1 MGEKLVVGPINKG
14 LKNDR
19 TAFVIDNDSFPTL
32 VNAFQWRGRVKR
44 KRGTKKLGH
53 LKRYFSSTSTTFN
66 PGASSS
72 TTQTLDGSG
81 NGNLLTGFTSSGIQ
95 TNATLVP
102 GTVTI
107 TAPGPTLYTD
117 PSEDGTLSPSGSI
130 NYATGDITIAAEAGN
145 AISAVFSYFP
155 NLPVMGLE
163 DVLLNATRLAGT
175 MAFDTTYAYDIL
187 TTTPYD
193 MYSVSFYKNPTA
205 AASTMPNY
213 VAKTVW
219 TPTTWNGQTYQQ
231 FWATNYQGAFW
242 ATNGISVPFTT
253 TNIGMQ
259 FKTILTTTV
268 AAAGPPAQVSLQ
280 ITAHGLIVGDFVF
293 INEVL
298 TTTGINMQTGY
309 VITVTDPNNVVV
321 EFPLATIAN
330 NGTGGIC
337 QYLTSRADTTKDCL
351 RWYDGDPTGGSPPS
365 PTTAVGWVNFMP
377 PLSNGSFSI
386 SDLPAA
392 QYYLVGARMITEFKD
407 RLLFIGPVVQTSTG
421 TPIYLQ
427 DTIIYSQNG
436 TPYYTASFA
445 YATVSFTP
453 AITTSYRP
461 LLLPD
466 NQTSQPMAF
475 WGNQTGYGGYQEI
488 GISQPLITVSTNEDV
503 LILGST
509 SKQMRVVYSG
519 NDIVP
524 FNVYTINSEYGSAST
539 FSAINMDRGVIT
551 TGSRGVVITSQIGTE
566 RLDLEIPDQ
575 IFQFQLTN
583 NGAERVT
590 AHRDFINE
598 WIYFTYPSN
607 QSNYIYPNQT
617 LMYNYRDQ
625 SWAIFNETYTTYG
638 TFKKQTGDTW
648 STLTNFT
655 WEEWNDAWNSGENT
669 LLQPEVIAGN
679 AQGYVMIR
687 AEGTGEDTSGY
698 IEDIDSSSVVTSPN
712 HCLNNGDYIV
722 ISGCLGTIAAEV
734 NGKIFSVA
742 SASTNAFTLN
752 PTVTSGTYLGSGEFT
767 RMYIPRIQTK
777 QFPVAWGMSRKTR
790 LGPQQYLLSRTEN
803 GQITLQIFLSQDSD
817 NPFNSDVLVPNSS
830 LNNSL
835 VYTNVLYTCPEST
848 NLGLTAPNINLQMV
862 TGSQQAQ
869 IWHRMNTSL
878 LGDTVQLGFT
888 MSDSQMRDTTFSNQ
902 FVEIE
907 LHGFILDVSPSQLL
921 S

>member
-32 VNAFQWRGRVKR
+32 VNAYQWRGRVKR
-44 KRGTKKLGH
+44 KRGTKQLGR
-53 LKRYFSSTSTTFN
+53 LKRYFLSTSTTYN
-66 PGASSS
+66 PGATSS

-81 NGNLLTGFTSSGIQ
+81 VGNLLTGFTSSGIQ
-95 TNATLVP
+95 TNATIVP

-130 NYATGDITIAAEAGN
+130 NYATGEITIAAEAGN
-145 AISAVFSYFP
+145 SVSAAFYYYP
-155 NLPVMGLE
+155 DLPVMGLE
-163 DVLLNATRLAGT
+163 DLALSTQAFSGT
-175 MAFDTTYAYDIL
+175 LAFDTTYAYDIL

-193 MYSVSFYKNPTA
+193 IYSVSFYKNPA
-205 AASTMPNY
+205 ADASIMPNY

-219 TPTTWNGQTYQQ
+219 TPTTWNGQDYQQ
-231 FWATNYQGAFW
+231 FFSTNYQGAFW
-242 ATNGISVPFTT
+242 CTNGINIPFVT

-259 FKTILTTTV
+259 FKAINTVTIT
-268 AAAGPPAQVSLQ
+268 AAGPPARASLN

-293 INEVL
+293 INEVA

-309 VITVTDPNNVVV
+309 VITVSDPNNVIV

-330 NGTGGIC
+330 AGTGGIA
-337 QYLTSRADTTKDCL
+337 QYLTSRSDTTKDCI
-351 RWYDGDPTGGSPPS
+351 RWYDGDPTGGSPPT
-365 PTTAVGWVNFMP
+365 PTTALGWVNFMP

-386 SDLPAA
+386 ADLPAA
-392 QYYLVGARMITEFKD
+392 QYYLAGARLIVPFKD

-421 TPIYLQ
+421 SPIYLQ

-436 TPYYTASFA
+436 TPYYTSSFA
-445 YATVSFTP
+445 YSTVTFTP
-453 AITTSYRP
+453 SSSTTYRP
-461 LLLPD
+461 LLLPA

-475 WGNQTGYGGYQEI
+475 WENQTGFGGYQEV
-488 GISQPLITVSTNEDV
+488 GISQPITTVSSNEDV

-509 SKQMRVVYSG
+509 TRQMRLVYSG

-524 FNVYTINSEYGSAST
+524 FNIYTINSELGSGST
-539 FSAINMDRGVIT
+539 FSSINMDRGVIT
-551 TGSRGVVITSQIGTE
+551 TGSRGFILTSQVGTQ
-566 RLDLEIPDQ
+566 RIDLEIPDE
-575 IFQFQLTN
+575 IFQFKLTG
-583 NGAERVT
+583 NGTERVT
-590 AHRDFINE
+590 AQRDYINE

-607 QSNYIYPNQT
+607 NSNYSFPTQT
-617 LMYNYRDQ
+617 LMYNYRDE
-625 SWAIFNETYTTYG
+625 SWALFKETYTSYG
-638 TFKKQTGDTW
+638 VFRKQTGDTW

-669 LLQPEVIAGN
+669 LLQPEVIGGN
-679 AQGYVMIR
+679 AQGFVMIKS
-687 AEGTGEDTSGY
+687 EGTGEDPSGY
-698 IEDIDSSSVVTSPN
+698 ISDIDASSVVTSVN

-722 ISGCLGTIAAEV
+722 ISGALGTISSEV

-742 SASTNAFTLN
+742 NATSNAFTLN
-752 PTVTSGTYLGSGEFT
+752 PTVTSGTYLGSGVFT
-767 RMYIPRIQTK
+767 RMYVPRIQTK
-777 QFPVAWGMSRKTR
+777 QFPVAWGMARKTR
-790 LGPQQYLLSRTEN
+790 IGPQQYLFSRTDN
-803 GQITLQIFLSQDSD
+803 GQITLQIFLSQDAD
-817 NPFNSDVLVPNSS
+817 DPYNSDVVVPNSS
-830 LNNSL
+830 INNSL

-848 NLGLTAPNINLQMV
+848 NLGLTAPNVNLQMV
-862 TGSQQAQ
+862 TGPQQAQ

-878 LGDTVQLGFT
+878 LGDTVQIGFT
-888 MSDSQMRDTTFSNQ
+888 LSDTQMRDTTFSNQ